1 MALQDA
7 GKTDRF
13 WVQYEDT
20 ADPPSHQ
27 LANAVLATCEKDL
40 LLLNSYLPTDRGAHD
55 LFKTHPVVIQITPT
69 APQPG
74 GASNTGF
81 KVGIQSYIKIHPFSP
96 SGPAS
101 DPLPGSCQ
109 RSPSGALRC
118 WSLSPRQESRRTTA
132 QRVAVRRTRSPC
144 SWQCLLCGSHCEI
157 RCRILR
163 ILAPRERS
171 QR

>member
-96 SGPAS
+96 SGPAITEQFAFS
-101 DPLPGSCQ
+101 S
-109 RSPSGALRC
+109 
-118 WSLSPRQESRRTTA
+118 SPRCRR
-132 QRVAVRRTRSPC
+132 S
-144 SWQCLLCGSHCEI
+144 S
-157 RCRILR
+157 
-163 ILAPRERS
+163 
-171 QR
+171 